1 MNISVLGFLLL
12 LATLYVI
19 QSQPNDRKRP
29 KFDDE
34 NIARATERIP
44 KNTLRRSI
52 LKYFDRR
59 LRNDED
65 YMLKRWKE
73 FKAKHVTINFEKD
86 YIKSSKTYQQREH
99 YIISGNIKLKTVLS
113 RLQHFVRFSGLAK
126 GQRTYFTV
134 PIGGKNFKFRM
145 YKWTGDQI
153 IIETG
158 GDGHWRGQPYS
169 KILEPLNKMDS
180 KTLANDLLGALE
192 TDISKQPK
200 FNVNGD
206 NMREFLLVTNVAEA
220 AAPVDTDSMQSW
232 KNALEKRENINDAN
246 SKFPDILKEIKAM
259 GRKTGRTPR
268 MDKFIRKK
276 LKMMKEG
283 KQNFKDYFKTF
294 PVFQT
299 GGAQAGREMTVGS
312 EGSMSVS
319 SDSETSSHILD
330 MMGSMV
336 LSGNEQTAQDPEIVR
351 NDNTHTQQE
360 IIMKQQANEEGQR
373 DVIKRKIDE
382 TVGKHNQNSC
392 RKKRKKRSICTLNP
406 DNHDIKI
413 KENSLLYDGD
423 KLEFTV
429 IDSEDSAVQRRFE
442 IEIDTKQ
449 LVRENFIEEIATR
462 DANDP
467 SPTRKGS
474 AMTKVSRA
482 LGVYGILAGISAA
495 NAEFHRGN
503 DLRGAM
509 FLSQSIYMAGGV
521 VGINNFV
528 SKASNKI
535 AYKAMSKVAGK
546 IGFQKSL
553 QKMTQKIAKSLLGR
567 IASNVPVLGLAFD
580 IYFIQ
585 EDIKDL
591 VETDFSDPNELLFV
605 PLKIINLGLD
615 LTSTTLSLLGPEM
628 EPFAMAVSIFR
639 MVFSEFYINILTELQ
654 KVNWHSPWMPLQ
666 AVGAFIIGYYK
677 SIGNILTGGLI
688 RSIENLDQERNNNR
702 KLIQNLQNPE
712 NYFSIETGED
722 VDSINFNGG
731 DFSSLGGGIKFE
743 LDDYGTATLS
753 IEGVPQLDGS
763 TKTISSFL
771 HVGRDVQDII
781 LGLGQS
787 RQFTYTKKKAKLWG
801 FIGVKTYKIICGERY
816 NQESLH
822 GTYIGNSYNNKFFA
836 LQALKNAKRRKR
848 NFLTYDQEQYFN
860 YSNDSTIILQN
871 TTISHSANSFPAR
884 IRSDG
889 VLNSR
894 IKTRKQQAQKG
905 VQSEMSLPQRKAHYG
920 RGFGRARR
928 HREKRECSDNYGKIN
943 PNTNFENYF
952 YDIDGG
958 LGNDTFF
965 LGPQTSVVKGNS
977 GADMYIL
984 QPRGGI
990 IYIDNFDAD
999 EETDVIFLNISFGNV
1014 KCERELNNLI
1024 ITARGSHRVVVKNYY
1039 LGEKYQHIIFRSID
1053 GVIFYP
1059 NSTETN
1065 KVDCIASAIEKLD
1078 QNHGETINLRS
1089 SIFQNVLSV
1098 IGTNHADFIYG
1109 NDEDNVIDSGDGGDY
1124 MEGGPGMDT
1133 YIIRA
1138 HKSTRMKTLKIN
1150 NFDPEKELDQL
1161 VIEEPFKMLSAERE
1175 DNDLTIIVSLSHSRQ
1190 KRGVFLFNEMISFLS
1205 LLQHFRQGRI
1215 AAFRSGPFYKI
1226 RIENWFGNEE
1236 NRHIALISGDHIMF
1250 TIELRNEVPFLIPA
1264 LIDFSTYEKGSTNEG
1279 IFLNLEKKEIKNFDF
1294 SDIVFSKVATVVDS
1308 PYDDTIYGNALSNF
1322 ISCSGGRDVLSGGEG
1337 MDRYFMKE
1345 HCQLLTIYNFDEN
1358 NDTDI
1363 LFLYHSKDGL
1373 HLQYE
1378 QNSDTLL
1385 LLNKNKRIVQIIDW
1399 FKDTRYQ
1406 HLFLQLTSGDAL
1418 KLPETKDQLEDI
1430 FFHLPLQIELNRDP
1444 PCGTDGIYVLD
1455 MYNDSQYRYVQRVDF
1470 SFGNCTYHV
1479 IGNDLDNYIR
1489 IGPAGPEKR
1498 QYIEGG
1504 GGKDIYVV
1512 NNGDGD
1518 LEINNFAN
1526 DNETDDVKFNLPL
1539 NELIF
1544 GECGEADNLHL
1555 NIQSKKETD
1564 KVNVTILFF
1573 CNNSSYRHLL
1583 FHTSDGVVLNID
1595 EKDIRV
1601 QQIDRSISKFSQVID
1616 LASDE
1621 RIASTSSFFGAIDE
1635 ENELYGNDQSNK
1647 MVGGKKNDVI
1657 FGDDGNDWIEGNFG
1671 DDYLVGGTGLDFLLG
1686 GNGDDEIY
1694 GEEDDDVMF
1703 PGDGADIVDGG
1714 FGSDTVVFKGDVL
1727 GMAGVYVNLEIG
1739 FGLDGDAEGDFYVS
1753 VENIQGSDFNDT
1765 LIGTDDNNA
1774 IFGYSGN
1781 DILVPGHGNDKL
1793 NGGEGVDYY
1802 IFSGSK
1808 GIKNID
1814 NYSSN
1819 LTYDFL
1825 VVNDSSVREM
1835 CSYRYQ
1841 GDLHIAFSTS
1851 ERVLNGFLLTDDNH
1865 LHVTLEDWFFGDV
1878 YRHIIFQLNDQSLDD
1893 TDEYFFDI
1901 VNVDEMTNALE
1912 NFTDIEV
1919 SVKKSRLQISW
1930 SPFFSENVTRPC
1942 NCSLYLAYRQLE
1954 DVDFEANQS
1963 TIQEVSE
1970 KMFDTKYVS
1979 SDVQEVNIMY
1989 ATGNYE
1995 IRLVLGKC
2003 GRVVSVSP
2011 SVYFYEPFNWSIVIV
2026 SVVLVF
2032 ICVSVLVIITVFLFK
2047 RRQKMRL
2054 RQSTVNRLKKQGAVK
2069 VLLKTDESVM

>member
-1 MNISVLGFLLL
+1 MNISLLGFLLL
-12 LATLYVI
+12 FATLYVI
-19 QSQPNDRKRP
+19 QSKPNDSKRP

-34 NIARATERIP
+34 NIARATERTP
-44 KNTLRRSI
+44 KNSLRQSI
-52 LKYFDRR
+52 VKYIDRD
-59 LRNDED
+59 LSNDGD
-65 YMLKRWKE
+65 YMLKRWEE
-73 FKAKHVTINFEKD
+73 FKAKHVSIDYQKD
-86 YIKSSKTYQQREH
+86 FSKQSKTYQQRDH

-113 RLQHFVRFSGLAK
+113 RLQHFVKFSGLARGK
-126 GQRTYFTV
+126 RTYFTV
-134 PIGGKNFKFRM
+134 PIGGKDFKFRM

-180 KTLANDLLGALE
+180 QTLANDLLDALE

-220 AAPVDTDSMQSW
+220 AAPVDKEYMQSW
-232 KNALEKRENINDAN
+232 KSVLEKRENINDAN
-246 SKFPDILKEIKAM
+246 SKFRDILKSM
-259 GRKTGRTPR
+259 RRKSGRTPR
-268 MDKFIRKK
+268 MDKLIRKQLK
-276 LKMMKEG
+276 LMKKG
-283 KQNFKDYFKTF
+283 KLNFKDYFKTF

-299 GGAQAGREMTVGS
+299 GGAQAGRQMTVGS

-330 MMGSMV
+330 MVGSMV
-336 LSGNEQTAQDPEIVR
+336 LDGNGQIGQDPEILR

-382 TVGKHNQNSC
+382 TVGKHNQNFC
-392 RKKRKKRSICTLNP
+392 RRKRKKRSVCTLNP

-413 KENSLLYDGD
+413 KENSLVYDGD
-423 KLEFTV
+423 KLEFTI
-429 IDSEDSAVQRRFE
+429 IDSEDSAVQRRVE
-442 IEIDTKQ
+442 IEIDSKQ
-449 LVRENFIEEIATR
+449 LVRENFIEEIAAR

-474 AMTKVSRA
+474 AMTKVSRSLA
-482 LGVYGILAGISAA
+482 VYGILAGISAA
-495 NAEFHRGN
+495 TAEFHRGN

-521 VGINNFV
+521 VGLNNFV

-535 AYKAMSKVAGK
+535 AYKAMSKVAAK
-546 IGFQKSL
+546 TGFQKSL

-567 IASNVPVLGLAFD
+567 IASNVPCLGLAFD

-666 AVGAFIIGYYK
+666 AVGAFILGYYK
-677 SIGNILTGGLI
+677 SVGNILTGGLI

-702 KLIQNLQNPE
+702 KLIQSLQNPE
-712 NYFSIETGED
+712 NYFSIETGDD

-731 DFSSLGGGIKFE
+731 QFSSLGGGIRFE

-771 HVGRDVQDII
+771 HVGTDVQDII

-801 FIGVKTYKIICGERY
+801 FIPVKTYKIICGERY

-822 GTYIGNSYNNKFFA
+822 GTYIGNSHNNKFFA
-836 LQALKNAKRRKR
+836 LQSLPNDSRRKR
-848 NFLTYDQEQYFN
+848 DILTNGQGQYF
-860 YSNDSTIILQN
+860 YHSNGSTIILQN
-871 TTISHSANSFPAR
+871 TTFSHSANSFPAR
-884 IRSDG
+884 FRNEG
-889 VLNSR
+889 VVLNSP
-894 IKTRKQQAQKG
+894 IKSQKQKIQKG
-905 VQSEMSLPQRKAHYG
+905 GQNEISLPDRKI
-920 RGFGRARR
+920 RDFGRVRR

-943 PNTNFENYF
+943 PYTNFGNYL

-984 QPRGGI
+984 QPRGGV
-990 IYIDNFDAD
+990 IYIDNFDA
-999 EETDVIFLNISFGNV
+999 EEQTDVIFLNISFENV
-1014 KCERELNNLI
+1014 KCERKLNNLI
-1024 ITARGSHRVVVKNYY
+1024 ITSRGSHRVVIKNYY

-1059 NSTETN
+1059 NSTKTN
-1065 KVDCIASAIEKLD
+1065 KVYCIASAIEKLD

-1089 SIFQNVLSV
+1089 NIFQNVLSV
-1098 IGTNHADFIYG
+1098 IGTNHADVIYG
-1109 NDEDNVIDSGDGGDY
+1109 NDEDNVIDSGDGSDY

-1138 HKSTRMKTLKIN
+1138 HKSTRIKTLKIN

-1161 VIEEPFKMLSAERE
+1161 VIEEPFKTLSAERE
-1175 DNDLTIIVSLSHSRQ
+1175 DNDLTIIVSLSHSRR
-1190 KRGVFLFNEMISFLS
+1190 KRGLFHSNDLTSFLS
-1205 LLQHFRQGRI
+1205 LLRMYKQVIF
-1215 AAFRSGPFYKI
+1215 AALRSGPFYKI

-1279 IFLNLEKKEIKNFDF
+1279 IYLNLEKKEIKNFDF
-1294 SDIVFSKVATVVDS
+1294 SDIVFSKIATVVDS
-1308 PYDDTIYGNALSNF
+1308 PYDDMIYGNALSNF

-1345 HCQLLTIYNFDEN
+1345 QCELLTIYNFDEN

-1363 LFLYHSKDGL
+1363 LFLYHSKDDL
-1373 HLQYE
+1373 ILQYE
-1378 QNSDTLL
+1378 QDSDTLL

-1418 KLPETKDQLEDI
+1418 KLPETKDQLDDI

-1470 SFGNCTYHV
+1470 SYRNCTYHV

-1489 IGPAGPEKR
+1489 IGPEGPKKG

-1539 NELIF
+1539 NYLIF
-1544 GECGEADNLHL
+1544 EECGEAENLHL
-1555 NIQSKKETD
+1555 NIRSKKETD
-1564 KVNVTILFF
+1564 KVNVTLLFF
-1573 CNNSSYRHLL
+1573 CSNYSYRHLL

-1595 EKDIRV
+1595 EKGIRV
-1601 QQIDRSISKFSQVID
+1601 QQIDRSVSKFSQVID
-1616 LASDE
+1616 IASDE
-1621 RIASTSSFFGAIDE
+1621 RVANTSSVFGAADE

-1657 FGDDGNDWIEGNFG
+1657 FGDDGNDWIEGNIG

-1686 GNGDDEIY
+1686 GYGDDEIY
-1694 GEEDDDVMF
+1694 GDEDDDIMF

-1714 FGSDTVVFKGDVL
+1714 FGSDTIVFKGDVL
-1727 GMAGVYVNLEIG
+1727 GMSGVYVNLDIG

-1753 VENIQGSDFNDT
+1753 VENIHGSDFNDT
-1765 LIGTDDNNA
+1765 LIGSDDSNI
-1774 IFGYSGN
+1774 IFGYSGS

-1793 NGGEGVDYY
+1793 SGGEGVDYY
-1802 IFSGSK
+1802 MFSGSK

-1814 NYSSN
+1814 NYCRN

-1825 VVNDSSVREM
+1825 VVNDSSVTEM

-1851 ERVLNGFLLTDDNH
+1851 DRALNEFLLSDDNH
-1865 LHVTLEDWFFGDV
+1865 LHVTLEDWYFGDV

-1893 TDEYFFDI
+1893 SDEYFFDI
-1901 VNVDEMTNALE
+1901 VNVEEMANALE
-1912 NFTDIEV
+1912 NFTDIDV
-1919 SVKKSRLQISW
+1919 SVKESRLHISW

-1954 DVDFEANQS
+1954 GVDFEGNQN
-1963 TIQEVSE
+1963 TNQEVSD

-1979 SDVQEVNIMY
+1979 SDVHELSIMY

-1995 IRLVLGKC
+1995 IRMVLGKC

-2011 SVYFYEPFNWSIVIV
+2011 SVFFYEPFNWSILIAAI
-2026 SVVLVF
+2026 VLVF
-2032 ICVSVLVIITVFLFK
+2032 VCVTLLITITVCLLKRRHKK
-2047 RRQKMRL
+2047 RRQQL
-2054 RQSTVNRLKKQGAVK
+2054 TINRLKKQGAVR
-2069 VLLKTDESVM
+2069 LPLKKGESAM